1 MVSQSRSEALANLLA
16 KAKKLE
22 AYRTDGATYCE
33 KCDDLVV
40 RIQSV
45 LKNVN
50 VKCLNDQDIKTI
62 KAIKELI
69 IIEEAF
75 AQSSADLRD
84 PQTWLGY
91 PNE

>member
-1 MVSQSRSEALANLLA
+1 MTQSRGEALANLLA
-16 KAKKLE
+16 KAKKLK

-33 KCDDLVV
+33 KCEDVVV

-50 VKCLNDQDIKTI
+50 VKCLNDQDIETI
-62 KAIKELI
+62 RAIKELI

-84 PQTWLGY
+84 PQIWFGS

>member
-1 MVSQSRSEALANLLA
+1 MTQSRGEALANLLA

-22 AYRTDGATYCE
+22 AYRTDGATYCG
-33 KCDDLVV
+33 KCDELVIS
-40 RIQSV
+40 IQSV

-50 VKCLNDQDIKTI
+50 VKDLNDQDIKTVQ
-62 KAIKELI
+62 AIKELI

-84 PQTWLGY
+84 PQTWLGS

>member
-22 AYRTDGATYCE
+22 AYRADGATYCE
-33 KCDDLVV
+33 KCDNLVV

-45 LKNVN
+45 LENVN
-50 VKCLNDQDIKTI
+50 VEDLNDEDMKTI
-62 KAIKELI
+62 KSIKELI

-84 PQTWLGY
+84 PQAWLGP

>member
-1 MVSQSRSEALANLLA
+1 MTQSRGEALANLLA
-16 KAKKLE
+16 KAKNLE
-22 AYRTDGATYCE
+22 AYRTDGTTYCE
-33 KCDDLVV
+33 KCEDLTV

-50 VKCLNDQDIKTI
+50 VKCLNDQDIETI
-62 KAIKELI
+62 KQIKELI

-84 PQTWLGY
+84 PKTWLGSS
-91 PNE
+91 NE